1 MTFLFRSA
9 LTKQGL
15 LMPVLNAVRGMSTS
29 TGPNPLF
36 TTLSITR
43 PADTI
48 THVEFC
54 RPEKRNAMN
63 KAFWSEMVDCFNQ
76 IAEDPECRVVV
87 FSGAGKLFTAGIDL
101 MSMASDIL
109 QPEGDDTARIS
120 WNLRHIIGKYQET
133 FSVIEKCP
141 KPVIVAIHG
150 ACIGGG
156 VDLITACDIRLCTQD
171 AWFQVKE
178 VDIGLAADVG
188 TLQRLPKVIGS
199 RSLVNELALTA
210 RKMYADEAK
219 SCGLVSRVFPDKE
232 TMMAGAMEMA
242 EEIASRS
249 PVAVQGTK
257 VNLIYSRDH
266 SVPDGLNYMATWN
279 MSMLQTHDLMKS
291 AQAAMEKKSPKEITF
306 SKL

>member
-1 MTFLFRSA
+1 MTFLFRTA
-9 LTKQGL
+9 FRKQGL
-15 LMPVLNAVRGMSTS
+15 LIPVLNAVRGMSTGS
-29 TGPNPLF
+29 PTPPF
-36 TTLSITR
+36 TTLSISR

-76 IAEDPECRVVV
+76 IAEDKECRVVV
-87 FSGAGKLFTAGIDL
+87 FSGAGKTFTAGIDL
-101 MSMASDIL
+101 MDMASDIM

-120 WNLRHIIGKYQET
+120 WNLRQIIAKYQES

-141 KPVIVAIHG
+141 KPVIVAVHG

-156 VDLITACDIRLCTQD
+156 VDLITASDIRLCTQD

-232 TMMAGAMEMA
+232 TMMAGALEMA
-242 EEIASRS
+242 GEIASRS

-257 VNLIYSRDH
+257 INLIFSRDH
-266 SVPDGLNYMATWN
+266 SVQESLNYMATWN

-291 AQAAMEKKSPKEITF
+291 AQTAMEKKSPKDIIF